1 MSSNEPVRAFILYLY
16 GYAVPLTLH
25 KVRSTTILIYFFGAR
40 TILICSAKRM
50 NFPLAQLIRMY
61 CLLSF
66 SYIHVCMYAYLRCPM
81 FSGKVWEEREGNG
94 LIGTKLPC
102 ALSILSFFFPS
113 QNPFFQTY

>member
-1 MSSNEPVRAFILYLY
+1 
-16 GYAVPLTLH
+16 
-25 KVRSTTILIYFFGAR
+25 
-40 TILICSAKRM
+40 
-50 NFPLAQLIRMY
+50 
-61 CLLSF
+61 
-66 SYIHVCMYAYLRCPM
+66 MYAYLRCPM